1 MANATIVNHISL
13 GENQTAKRGQGWPKE
28 KTGMARAGTVKQDT
42 PYIRIA
48 SCLAGTRVTGRALN
62 HHVAG
67 ITSRHMVASGDI
79 PQG

>member
-1 MANATIVNHISL
+1 
-13 GENQTAKRGQGWPKE
+13 
-28 KTGMARAGTVKQDT
+28 MARAGTVKQDT